1 MLTRLLTTSC
11 ALCIFFS
18 LAVSA
23 QVTTPIVQQGQADK
37 AQDISPQKQ
46 ALIKELLDAIDIK
59 KNSDAVL
66 NTMFD
71 QMEKQMPEIIW
82 QAVSE
87 MKEIKELTPAEQQHL
102 RAEMSESA
110 IRTSQRFRELLTQ
123 RVNFVQMTE
132 EISSQLYAK
141 YFSENELRDL
151 VTFYKSST
159 GRRTMEIM
167 PNLIGESMTKANE
180 RIMPVVKDLMNE
192 ISSDEKTRFQ
202 TEMVALV
209 KSHHKTVTP
218 QSKSRQRRP
227 KAQ

>member
-18 LAVSA
+18 LAVSG

-59 KNSDAVL
+59 KNSEAVL

-71 QMEKQMPEIIW
+71 QMEKQMPEITW
-82 QAVSE
+82 QALSE

-102 RAEMSESA
+102 RDEISESA

-159 GRRTMEIM
+159 GRRTLEIM
-167 PNLIGESMTKANE
+167 PNLLSESMTKANE

>member
-82 QAVSE
+82 QSALE
-87 MKEIKELTPAEQQHL
+87 MKEIKELTPAEQQHC
-102 RAEMSESA
+102 
-110 IRTSQRFRELLTQ
+110 
-123 RVNFVQMTE
+123 
-132 EISSQLYAK
+132 
-141 YFSENELRDL
+141 
-151 VTFYKSST
+151 
-159 GRRTMEIM
+159 
-167 PNLIGESMTKANE
+167 
-180 RIMPVVKDLMNE
+180 VVK
-192 ISSDEKTRFQ
+192 
-202 TEMVALV
+202 
-209 KSHHKTVTP
+209 
-218 QSKSRQRRP
+218 
-227 KAQ
+227 

>member
-159 GRRTMEIM
+159 ERRTMEIM
-167 PNLIGESMTKANE
+167 LNPLAESMTKANE

>member
-1 MLTRLLTTSC
+1 MLTRLLTTFC

-18 LAVSA
+18 LTASA

-37 AQDISPQKQ
+37 PQDVSPEKQ
-46 ALIKELLDAIDIK
+46 ALVKELLVAMDVK
-59 KNSDAVL
+59 KNEDAVL
-66 NTMFD
+66 NAMFD

-82 QAVSE
+82 QALSE
-87 MKEIKELTPAEQQHL
+87 TKETSELSPTERQHL
-102 RAEMSESA
+102 RDEISESA
-110 IRTSQRFRELLTQ
+110 IRTSQRFRELLAQ
-123 RVNFVQMTE
+123 RINFVQMTE

-159 GRRTMEIM
+159 GKRTMEIM
-167 PNLIGESMTKANE
+167 PNLLGESMTKANE